1 MPGGHAVSK
10 LLWNGADGSTAVAIV
25 VVPAVAVAEEFQVE
39 SVVTDI
45 AVKWRRPVVAAAT
58 SVVADSC
65 TDAIARSGE
74 EDAVSVGA
82 GDLVTVYA
90 LLGCP
95 TPSAVIT

>member
-1 MPGGHAVSK
+1 MTEV
-10 LLWNGADGSTAVAIV
+10 
-25 VVPAVAVAEEFQVE
+25 AVAVVPIVIAAVE
-39 SVVTDI
+39 AQRVSVVAATV
-45 AVKWRRPVVAAAT
+45 AKQRRPVETVAT
-58 SVVADSC
+58 SDVGLRTV
-65 TDAIARSGE
+65 AIARSGE